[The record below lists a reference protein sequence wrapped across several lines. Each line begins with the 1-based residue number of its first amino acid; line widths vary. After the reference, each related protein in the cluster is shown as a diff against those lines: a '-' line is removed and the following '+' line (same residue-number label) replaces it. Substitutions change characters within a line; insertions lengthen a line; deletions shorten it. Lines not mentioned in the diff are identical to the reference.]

1 MVHNSAIKK
10 EIRTETIISEEQFSL
25 KYLLDSDY
33 HSWRIVSL
41 DGQSLPCL
49 DRVKI

>member
-25 KYLLDSDY
+25 KYLLESDY
-33 HSWRIVSL
+33 HSWRIIRL
-41 DGQSLPCL
+41 DGQSLSC
-49 DRVKI
+49 RVKVKI